1 MANKYTMMANSAVSD
16 KVKRSTMTNEALRR
30 LWCCSSNLE
39 EYKKV
44 EVMENYARL
53 LKRSGYSERF
63 RHEVISDAVRGHQ
76 KLLHE
81 VSEGKRPLN
90 RPRGFHEEER
100 RRKREEKGERWYRRE

>member
-1 MANKYTMMANSAVSD
+1 
-16 KVKRSTMTNEALRR
+16 
-30 LWCCSSNLE
+30 
-39 EYKKV
+39 
-44 EVMENYARL
+44 MEDYARL
-53 LKRSGYSERF
+53 LRRSGYSERF

-100 RRKREEKGERWYRRE
+100 RREKERKKVSAGTGGRREALKSGKAFSSFHQPRGVCLPRLSKIFAKRS